1 MKNFSQSNTCLI
13 DMSKQEEEDD
23 EIQFKE
29 EMMMDF
35 NFEQAEKVLELKRR
49 LKILLLSTLF
59 LMSIILIVYSVI
71 SDLKSQEGIIHIF

>member
-1 MKNFSQSNTCLI
+1 
-13 DMSKQEEEDD
+13 MSKQEEEDD

-59 LMSIILIVYSVI
+59 LMSIILIVAKVI
-71 SDLKSQEGIIHIF
+71 AV

>member
-1 MKNFSQSNTCLI
+1 
-13 DMSKQEEEDD
+13 MSKQEEEDD

-71 SDLKSQEGIIHIF
+71 SDLKSQEGKIHIF